1 MLCCN
6 LQATSPTQQFSVALL
21 IVRHVYSLQSLCF
34 VEFCFV
40 LALAVLRQL
49 ARVVGK
55 CLMQRDVLQE
65 LRSVR
70 RAIKCEQRRGSRAR
84 QAERLCGLTPRMVRE
99 VLAVYVLSQYDQDCA
114 VEFAMRSSKKRKQSW
129 GAVDKSP
136 YPIRQWFLDADMDT
150 VVGVLVPETCED
162 RSIRSEAVK
171 FLAERRTAFWVASQN
186 FRAGQ
191 APTGCHLVDRY
202 CAELRRFGLEARFT
216 VDPPRA
222 GRGVRLGRMA
232 RKWCQSMK
240 KSGA

>member
-1 MLCCN
+1 M
-6 LQATSPTQQFSVALL
+6 
-21 IVRHVYSLQSLCF
+21 
-34 VEFCFV
+34 
-40 LALAVLRQL
+40 
-49 ARVVGK
+49 
-55 CLMQRDVLQE
+55 
-65 LRSVR
+65 R

-171 FLAERRTAFWVASQN
+171 FLAEKRTAFWVASQN